1 MGCGLTIVVRLTR
14 RPGPSTPVL
23 IQMVTGGSVLTNC
36 RDPAA
41 RLGSRL
47 VSQATVRWR
56 ASLMATRFSFPR
68 MADLGDQLQSGTS
81 GARDWALHGQQLRK
95 WWSVEATVLFMIR

>member
-1 MGCGLTIVVRLTR
+1 MGCGLTIGVRLTR
-14 RPGPSTPVL
+14 RLELSTPVL
-23 IQMVTGGSVLTNC
+23 IQMVTGGSVRTNC
-36 RDPAA
+36 RHPAA

-56 ASLMATRFSFPR
+56 ASLMGTRFSFPR
-68 MADLGDQLQSGTS
+68 MGDLGDQLLSGTT
-81 GARDWALHGQQLRK
+81 GARDWALHGQQPRK